1 MGWYVNT
8 VEGEGAGCTKYEEW
22 MSQKLKVLPTFSQML
37 LQLSSKRSNI
47 FFDFM
52 KISFVVR
59 NFIHV
64 SDAEIR

>member
-37 LQLSSKRSNI
+37 LQLSSKMPNI
-47 FFDFM
+47 FFDLN
-52 KISFVVR
+52 ISFVVR